1 MNTIFGAS
9 SMFNNQPPAA
19 NRQFRED
26 VARLLP
32 CGVHATARNRARPIP
47 FPSRMGPPPHAFRF
61 SAVSPLR
68 GPRRGKQLVRIP
80 RQRLLASFHPSLR
93 RLALARGVV
102 RHVAHYGQVF
112 RREPAPGPR
121 MVLVEDHVEHPVQRI
136 LHVSGT
142 RIARAERRRGSM
154 PRRMEGIGCGI
165 GRAATIRC
173 WRLAAG
179 CWWLDIADAK
189 KDSRS
194 VRRGNLF

>member
-68 GPRRGKQLVRIP
+68 GPQRGKQLVRIP

-112 RREPAPGPR
+112 RRDPAPGPR
-121 MVLVEDHVEHPVQRI
+121 TVLVEDHVEHPVQRI
-136 LHVSGT
+136 LHVPVRAGGLQGPFGIDVK
-142 RIARAERRRGSM
+142 RRDEIAFVPRGRARLLAERLGLD
-154 PRRMEGIGCGI
+154 PR
-165 GRAATIRC
+165 
-173 WRLAAG
+173 
-179 CWWLDIADAK
+179 DAP
-189 KDSRS
+189 
-194 VRRGNLF
+194 

>member
-68 GPRRGKQLVRIP
+68 GPQRGKQLVRIP

-93 RLALARGVV
+93 RLAAARQSRHGQATV
-102 RHVAHYGQVF
+102 RIPRADADLRQK
-112 RREPAPGPR
+112 REYRVP
-121 MVLVEDHVEHPVQRI
+121 
-136 LHVSGT
+136 GT

-154 PRRMEGIGCGI
+154 PRRMEGIGRGI
-165 GRAATIRC
+165 SRAATIRC